1 MKTYIFEGN
10 RPMDFYPISQTR
22 PVFDIRIGSETFLER
37 ICSFFKKGSV
47 SLIVRKEIFEIASE
61 LHKNFEVN
69 PLKVEDGLWL
79 SGSVIWKEETLGLLN
94 KKNTVFTCENDIV
107 AANLSSELGMK
118 WISEGELNVANSEGM
133 ASVEISV
140 NKCNYL
146 WDVLKLI
153 PMTLNK
159 ESMELEPVN
168 DDSFKDV
175 IFSQKENIFVSNSQI
190 MPNVVI
196 NAQNGPVIIDENTLI
211 GSQSY
216 LEGPVYIGPKTV
228 ISPLTKIK
236 NSVIGP
242 SCKIGG
248 EIESSIIQGFTN
260 KVHDGHL
267 GDSFIGEWVNFG
279 AGTTNSNLNNNYS
292 TVKVSFR
299 EAEIDSKILHLGCF
313 VGDHVKTA
321 IGTLI
326 NTGSVIGSGS
336 MIASPGLTPKTV
348 PTLSWYVDRKFMNVK
363 LDKFFNTVEQVKKR
377 RNRALTTAEK
387 NLYEKLQALN

>member
-1 MKTYIFEGN
+1 MKLSENTTSFLKNYANINQSLEFREGKVL
-10 RPMDFYPISQTR
+10 RT
-22 PVFDIRIGSETFLER
+22 
-37 ICSFFKKGSV
+37 V
-47 SLIVRKEIFEIASE
+47 S
-61 LHKNFEVN
+61 
-69 PLKVEDGLWL
+69 PL
-79 SGSVIWKEETLGLLN
+79 
-94 KKNTVFTCENDIV
+94 NTI
-107 AANLSSELGMK
+107 L
-118 WISEGELNVANSEGM
+118 

-153 PMTLNK
+153 PRTLK
-159 ESMELEPVN
+159 EDSMELEPVK
-168 DDSFKDV
+168 DGSFKDV

-211 GSQSY
+211 GSLSY

-248 EIESSIIQGFTN
+248 EIESSTIQGFTN

-292 TVKVSFR
+292 TVKISFGG
-299 EAEIDSKILHLGCF
+299 AEIDSKILHLGCF

-326 NTGSVIGSGS
+326 PE
-336 MIASPGLTPKTV
+336 ATV
-348 PTLSWYVDRKFMNVK
+348 FGFSQRSANSLFSLISLALS
-363 LDKFFNTVEQVKKR
+363 FNF
-377 RNRALTTAEK
+377 LIPSC
-387 NLYEKLQALN
+387 L